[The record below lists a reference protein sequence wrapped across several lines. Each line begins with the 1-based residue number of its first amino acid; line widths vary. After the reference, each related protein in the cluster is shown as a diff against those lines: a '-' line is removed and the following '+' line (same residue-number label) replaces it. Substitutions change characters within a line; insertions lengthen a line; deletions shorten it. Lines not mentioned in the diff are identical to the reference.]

1 MLRSSSKCCRWPRI
15 SCSMILDI
23 LTCSPFWEEKLKLMV
38 FRTLFTLR
46 SIFNFSYYLHLNNKI
61 WTQEHVQSIKLISM
75 IELRQSRP
83 IPHQLVKI
91 STQLQLCTSNTDI
104 KLQTR
109 ITFAVIPR
117 PIPTPNFQPPDT
129 SCKPNLFSKNSTKS
143 IFCHTNK
150 KFFIKMRQHL
160 FQSTIAPPP
169 QISPTHI

>member
-1 MLRSSSKCCRWPRI
+1 MHISLQETIISNVSFRKLIFSVWFKTNLQHPRHVGRKDWMLRSSSKCCRRPRI

-117 PIPTPNFQPPDT
+117 PIPTPNF
-129 SCKPNLFSKNSTKS
+129 
-143 IFCHTNK
+143 
-150 KFFIKMRQHL
+150 
-160 FQSTIAPPP
+160 
-169 QISPTHI
+169 